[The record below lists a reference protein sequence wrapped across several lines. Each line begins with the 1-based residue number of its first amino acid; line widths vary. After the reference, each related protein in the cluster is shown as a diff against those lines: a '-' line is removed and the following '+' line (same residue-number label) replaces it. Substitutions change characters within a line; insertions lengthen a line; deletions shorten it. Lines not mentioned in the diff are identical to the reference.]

1 MAIEKLKIALT
12 KALTLIKINYFK
24 DIREIILT
32 INISLIK

>member
-1 MAIEKLKIALT
+1 MLI

-24 DIREIILT
+24 GIREIILI